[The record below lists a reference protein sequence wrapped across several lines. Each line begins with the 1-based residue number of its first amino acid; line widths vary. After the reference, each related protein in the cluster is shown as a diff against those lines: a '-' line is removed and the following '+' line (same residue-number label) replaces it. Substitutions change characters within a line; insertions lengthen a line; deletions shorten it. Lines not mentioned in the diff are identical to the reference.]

1 MNVRWWNRGCD
12 NPSCAVI
19 PFCTVCFWQ
28 LSGPR
33 FRSRVLVSS
42 VGGADFFDIE
52 KKIPHMIGEAPAM
65 EAGRCVCRG
74 GLFLFDAAR
83 DS

>member
-1 MNVRWWNRGCD
+1 M
-12 NPSCAVI
+12 
-19 PFCTVCFWQ
+19 
-28 LSGPR
+28 
-33 FRSRVLVSS
+33 LVSS